1 MKKTNKLS
9 AFTLIELLIVI
20 AIIGILATLMFP
32 AINGALLKANG
43 VKLGNN
49 GANIV
54 KSILST
60 NIDLEQMS
68 KASIWP
74 TKGDGGSSDYS
85 DANSYFAYL
94 MHNEYLDGISYTMF
108 AGGGVPAAQDSDKL
122 KTDGNVWNVLANVDN
137 ADDAI
142 PFLWTRNLSLSDTD
156 ITGAS
161 PDKSTK
167 WVSKLSSDIKP
178 FGAAQIVLVRKG
190 GAMQTIRNKYLFS
203 DEFMGGT
210 TNDAVKILTAQGG
223 ATSGG

>member
-32 AINGALLKANG
+32 AINGALNKANG

-85 DANSYFAYL
+85 DANTYFAYL
-94 MHNEYLDGISYTMF
+94 MDNEYLDGISYSMF
-108 AGGGVPAAQDSDKL
+108 AGGGVAAAQDKDKL
-122 KTDGNVWNVLANVDN
+122 KTEGNVWNVLANVDN

-142 PFLWTRNLSLSDTD
+142 PFLWTRNLGLADSD

-161 PDKSTK
+161 PDKSVNWK
-167 WVSKLSSDIKP
+167 SKLSSDIKP
-178 FGAAQIVLVRKG
+178 FGDVQVVLVRKG

-210 TNDAVKILTAQGG
+210 TNDAVKILAAQGG
-223 ATSGG
+223 ANNGG

>member
-1 MKKTNKLS
+1 MLLGPRDCSLEIQAAQKAFVSSVSLGDSHVNATRYLFLRSVRKLQNR
-9 AFTLIELLIVI
+9 FN
-20 AIIGILATLMFP
+20 P
-32 AINGALLKANG
+32 AL
-43 VKLGNN
+43 
-49 GANIV
+49 
-54 KSILST
+54 
-60 NIDLEQMS
+60 
-68 KASIWP
+68 W
-74 TKGDGGSSDYS
+74 
-85 DANSYFAYL
+85 
-94 MHNEYLDGISYTMF
+94 
-108 AGGGVPAAQDSDKL
+108 QDSDKL